1 MKSDGDYIYSADPT
15 NIQWTQVSASVLY
28 CLTAS
33 CQFNSHSATGTG
45 KRYFTCLEWQGSFS
59 PQIKGE
65 QIMAR
70 NGDPQGDGGEP
81 VLPRASSSTRLRSRS
96 DPFLVVCR
104 CFSVITSLTAILC
117 IAVNVLSA
125 FRSFKNGAD
134 VFDGIFRCYAV
145 VIAFFVVLAET
156 EWGFIIKFW
165 KVLEYWA
172 GRGMLQI
179 FVAVMTRAFPDYTVK
194 QQDLVLLQNIAS
206 YMLLACGVVY
216 IFSGILCIGFLKR
229 SRQQKEITRE
239 QAVQDLEELERRREE
254 LEQLLLAERARNLT
268 SRMVQL
274 KDASLYS
281 FSSSLYFPMLS
292 SSRILRNI
300 ISCTILSDCL

>member
-1 MKSDGDYIYSADPT
+1 
-15 NIQWTQVSASVLY
+15 
-28 CLTAS
+28 
-33 CQFNSHSATGTG
+33 
-45 KRYFTCLEWQGSFS
+45 
-59 PQIKGE
+59 
-65 QIMAR
+65 MAR
-70 NGDPQGDGGEP
+70 SGDPQGDGGEP
-81 VLPRASSSTRLRSRS
+81 VLPRASSSTRLRSRP

-125 FRSFKNGAD
+125 VRSFKNGAD

-179 FVAVMTRAFPDYTVK
+179 LYVLYCIMTRAFPDYTERQK
-194 QQDLVLLQNIAS
+194 DLVLLQNIAS

-216 IFSGILCIGFLKR
+216 VFSGILCIGFLKR

-254 LEQLLLAERARNLT
+254 LEQLLLAER
-268 SRMVQL
+268 V
-274 KDASLYS
+274 
-281 FSSSLYFPMLS
+281 
-292 SSRILRNI
+292 
-300 ISCTILSDCL
+300 